1 MSNFTPES
9 LGRCQFKPR
18 ILSRIPIQ
26 EEGRGTYVGP
36 GIALSLTPESL
47 AGYQFNPRIPIN
59 RSLPPPTPYILVI
72 ESSDLQLHCILLTVQ
87 DIDLTTYNTT
97 VIRLSPYNVYVYYD

>member
-47 AGYQFNPRIPIN
+47 AGYQFNP
-59 RSLPPPTPYILVI
+59 
-72 ESSDLQLHCILLTVQ
+72 
-87 DIDLTTYNTT
+87 
-97 VIRLSPYNVYVYYD
+97 